1 VFTKNDVFREVDN
14 LEHER
19 TATLAAALL
28 HDVGHGPY
36 SHVFEDVCE
45 AVELKKDHEAYTLEL
60 LDTPQIK
67 NKLEDAGVYES
78 TKRFFTEEPGYSV
91 FHAIISSQMDCD
103 RLDFLCRDR
112 HHTGIRSAAI
122 DLEWLFDSCIEQV
135 LTDDQAAG
143 VREYSFVFTEK
154 GLAVAEEFVIAL
166 LEVLREHRDAVE
178 LRNLGLVRFF
188 RNGGA
193 LTDYEALDD
202 SSILAA
208 AHVTAEQRW
217 GLATELAERFLKRDP
232 YKCLE
237 LPSTASGNIGRNR
250 LEKFRAALAAEKI
263 YSLEDIFSLRSYKQH
278 DVTDA
283 NFLKNILIKK
293 EGEHES
299 LGSVS
304 LLLKE
309 PAARVAR
316 IYFRTDEDRN
326 RAQSL
331 FRALQ

>member
-1 VFTKNDVFREVDN
+1 
-14 LEHER
+14 
-19 TATLAAALL
+19 
-28 HDVGHGPY
+28 
-36 SHVFEDVCE
+36 
-45 AVELKKDHEAYTLEL
+45 
-60 LDTPQIK
+60 
-67 NKLEDAGVYES
+67 
-78 TKRFFTEEPGYSV
+78 
-91 FHAIISSQMDCD
+91 
-103 RLDFLCRDR
+103 
-112 HHTGIRSAAI
+112 
-122 DLEWLFDSCIEQV
+122 
-135 LTDDQAAG
+135 
-143 VREYSFVFTEK
+143 
-154 GLAVAEEFVIAL
+154 
-166 LEVLREHRDAVE
+166 
-178 LRNLGLVRFF
+178 VRFF